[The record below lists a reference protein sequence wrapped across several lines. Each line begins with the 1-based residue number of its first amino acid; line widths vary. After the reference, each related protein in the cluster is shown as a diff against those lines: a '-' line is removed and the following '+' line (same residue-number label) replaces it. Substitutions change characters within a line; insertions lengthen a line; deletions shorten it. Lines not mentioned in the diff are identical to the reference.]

1 MDARSASRRCH
12 PDRARHRL
20 RETTEAHGHRPGL
33 SERQPAPPRRSTHR
47 VARARRE
54 GWRGRGTRHRRASRA
69 VTARAA
75 VLRGRDVAE
84 RALVDLRAGERV
96 VLDVAARHGS
106 GGDLRPADGARGDV
120 RAADAIVGDGAR
132 AHGPGS
138 DLGRRHHG
146 GLEGC
151 GPDAVVLGCRR
162 RDGLDVAVE
171 REQADR
177 EAGDGDDHL
186 PPARRLPRRAEGRRR
201 RARGPAGPHQRAR
214 RGPPPDRRAR
224 VQPRRGD
231 PDRRHRG
238 RHPGRAQPVRSR
250 PLLPAVA
257 G

>member
-1 MDARSASRRCH
+1 MPATPAPAITTRSGWVVMRMDARSASRRCH

-132 AHGPGS
+132 AHGPGAILIAVTTAVS
-138 DLGRRHHG
+138 RAAGPTLLSLGA
-146 GLEGC
+146 
-151 GPDAVVLGCRR
+151 AVATVSMLRLSASRLIVRPATAMITFPLLSTATAARR
-162 RDGLDVAVE
+162 RPT
-171 REQADR
+171 
-177 EAGDGDDHL
+177 
-186 PPARRLPRRAEGRRR
+186 PP
-201 RARGPAGPHQRAR
+201 
-214 RGPPPDRRAR
+214 
-224 VQPRRGD
+224 
-231 PDRRHRG
+231 
-238 RHPGRAQPVRSR
+238 RSR
-250 PLLPAVA
+250 TCWSASARSWRPTPRSPSSSATPSW
-257 G
+257 